1 MLDKGFSLMK
11 KAGAGKKAVIFT
23 ESVETQKMLHALL
36 SKKYKAVVYNGSADY
51 SAIQQFKR
59 DGEILISTDNG
70 AKGFNLEDAA
80 FVIHYDLLY
89 NTLKMEQRIDR
100 CHRIA
105 QKNYVLSVAFI
116 NQKNFA
122 DVNRFASPL

>member
-1 MLDKGFSLMK
+1 M
-11 KAGAGKKAVIFT
+11 
-23 ESVETQKMLHALL
+23 ETQKILHALL
-36 SKKYKAVVYNGSADY
+36 SKKYKAVIYNGSADY
-51 SAIQQFKR
+51 SAIRQFKQ

-70 AKGFNLEDAA
+70 AKGFNLENAV

-100 CHRIA
+100 CHRIG
-105 QKNYVLSVAFI
+105 QKNDVLSVAFI

-122 DVNRFASPL
+122 DAL